1 MTPGTDGAASVRIP
15 PFIGRVFHGGGPD
28 DTSVEGPDMLPRTRR
43 HGGLKERVPLE
54 IDPVCGMEVDA
65 KAAEAAWEY
74 EGVTYYFC
82 SRGCLTDFR
91 EDPGSYLS

>member
-1 MTPGTDGAASVRIP
+1 MTRASRVPICCRERDGTAAWRSA
-15 PFIGRVFHGGGPD
+15 
-28 DTSVEGPDMLPRTRR
+28 S
-43 HGGLKERVPLE
+43 PLE

>member
-1 MTPGTDGAASVRIP
+1 
-15 PFIGRVFHGGGPD
+15 
-28 DTSVEGPDMLPRTRR
+28 
-43 HGGLKERVPLE
+43 LE

-65 KAAEAAWEY
+65 KTAEATWEY

-82 SRGCLTDFR
+82 SRGCLIDFR

>member
-1 MTPGTDGAASVRIP
+1 MTRVPRLSICSAHATARRLGGVR
-15 PFIGRVFHGGGPD
+15 
-28 DTSVEGPDMLPRTRR
+28 
-43 HGGLKERVPLE
+43 PLE
-54 IDPVCGMEVDA
+54 IDPVCGMEVDP

-82 SRGCLTDFR
+82 SRGCLMDFR

>member
-1 MTPGTDGAASVRIP
+1 MTRASRLPICCRAGDGTAA
-15 PFIGRVFHGGGPD
+15 GR
-28 DTSVEGPDMLPRTRR
+28 SAA
-43 HGGLKERVPLE
+43 LE
-54 IDPVCGMEVDA
+54 IDPVCGMEVDP

-82 SRGCLTDFR
+82 SRGCLIDFR